1 MPEHDV
7 RAIYLPPGEGA
18 TVKNPIAGLT
28 LKASGAETNGALTV
42 FESAVAPGEGP
53 PLHVHANEDEAW
65 YALEGTFRV
74 KLEHELREAPAGT
87 FVFIPRRVRHTWQN
101 IGDGPARLLILTA
114 PAGLERFFERFSE
127 LLDDASLPEAFRTAG
142 REFGIDVVGPPL
154 AESNPL

>member
-65 YALEGTFRV
+65 YALEGTFRM

-87 FVFIPRRVRHTWQN
+87 FVFIPRGVRHTWQN

-127 LLDDASLPEAFRTAG
+127 LLDDASVSEAFRTAG

>member
-1 MPEHDV
+1 MTQHDM

-28 LKASGAETNGALTV
+28 LKASGAETNGTV

-87 FVFIPRRVRHTWQN
+87 FVFIPRGVRHTWQN

-127 LLDDASLPEAFRTAG
+127 LLDDASVPDAFRTAG

>member
-7 RAIYLPPGEGA
+7 RAIYLPRGGGA

-114 PAGLERFFERFSE
+114 PAGLERFFERFSD
-127 LLDDASLPEAFRTAG
+127 LLDDAPVPDAFRTAG